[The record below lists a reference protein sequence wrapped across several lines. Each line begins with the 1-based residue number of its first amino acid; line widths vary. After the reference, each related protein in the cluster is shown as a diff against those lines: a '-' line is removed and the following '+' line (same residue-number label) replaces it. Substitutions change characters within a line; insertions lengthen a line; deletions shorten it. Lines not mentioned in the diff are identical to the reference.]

1 MSKTVAQLAARG
13 YQLAANQLALKDARQ
28 FRNLQNN
35 SAMSYK
41 LATFAQQGVRG
52 VRSGGAG
59 GGRIGVVVILI
70 QVQLGEE
77 GNTTHKRIRKMLPQS
92 GLGLIFLYSVEN
104 GLMCKEFVI
113 GIGSFS
119 SLVRSLRAQCIEF
132 LTEIVARLDFD
143 DEMMPVDMDLILS
156 KISAMSHV
164 VESAME
170 TANYDKFLQ
179 SGLQVEVNRNNEN
192 KECYDE
198 ATGVV
203 ITKQVSTDWAHFI
216 MRKPVLPRNRHIWI
230 VEESKLIAASLPFK

>member
-1 MSKTVAQLAARG
+1 MNAVT
-13 YQLAANQLALKDARQ
+13 
-28 FRNLQNN
+28 NN
-35 SAMSYK
+35 PPSEDEE
-41 LATFAQQGVRG
+41 QQGVRG
-52 VRSGGAG
+52 VRSGDTD

-70 QVQLGEE
+70 QEMVGVQLGEE
-77 GNTTHKRIRKMLPQS
+77 GNTTHKRIKKMLPQS
-92 GLGLIFLYSVEN
+92 DLGLIFLIETELVVVIAMYRYSVEN

-179 SGLQVEVNRNNEN
+179 SGLQ
-192 KECYDE
+192 
-198 ATGVV
+198 
-203 ITKQVSTDWAHFI
+203 
-216 MRKPVLPRNRHIWI
+216 
-230 VEESKLIAASLPFK
+230 